1 MKLSLPLPIF
11 AAVALSAIP
20 AFALD
25 ATPVVVTN
33 PPAPATEDKPG
44 YLYFKEGV
52 ITRKS
57 QSILDFDITLAE
69 EIPNNFDRD
78 RTVTFWV
85 KFDVDND
92 ASTGHAAITFPSFG
106 KDVVCCIYKARGTNR
121 WQTYSSTMLLKGRK
135 ETVDLSK
142 VKVNGNKLS
151 FQASSQ
157 AFSGRP
163 EMRAFMSSC
172 MGQYD
177 GGEETSSNTT
187 DQLPRGGA
195 FTIKG
200 D

>member
-1 MKLSLPLPIF
+1 MKTKSLLL
-11 AAVALSAIP
+11 AASLALSVLP
-20 AFALD
+20 ARA
-25 ATPVVVTN
+25 AEGTPVVVTN
-33 PPAPATEDKPG
+33 PPAPAATEDKPD
-44 YLYFKEGV
+44 YLYFKEGL

-57 QSILDFDITLAE
+57 KTTLDFDITLAA
-69 EIPNNFDRD
+69 EIPANFDRD

-92 ASTGHAAITFPSFG
+92 ASTGRAAITFPSFG
-106 KDVVCCIYKARGTNR
+106 KDVVCRIYKPRGTNR
-121 WQTYSSTMLLKGRK
+121 WQTDSGTMVLKGRK
-135 ETVDLSK
+135 ETVDLTK
-142 VKVNGNKLS
+142 VKVNGNKLT

-163 EMRAFMSSC
+163 EMRALMSSC
-172 MGQYD
+172 TSQYD
-177 GGEETSSNTT
+177 DGEETSANTT